1 MMVVMPCS
9 AGVARQRER
18 RGGADSPPPGWSPPR
33 SAAPV
38 TASPG
43 TSAAAGRLS
52 WVRRTYYGAGLAITL
67 TQPAPWAPRL
77 APRGFHYGATL
88 AYLANFALRP
98 FCSST
103 PGSLTCDPRSA
114 GTYPVGGVVVIVIVA
129 GFGPGPIPENQLFA
143 GGSRAVVAGHRAVS
157 RPFEVAGSLGA
168 GADHAVGYTIDDGQ
182 LGRTRHAS
190 GCSAKKP
197 TSL

>member
-1 MMVVMPCS
+1 MVR
-9 AGVARQRER
+9 ARRPTGHDGGDAMQ
-18 RGGADSPPPGWSPPR
+18 RGGGPPAGAARRRRFAAAGLVALLGLAACSSPPR

-157 RPFEVAGSLGA
+157 RPFEVAGCLG
-168 GADHAVGYTIDDGQ
+168 
-182 LGRTRHAS
+182 
-190 GCSAKKP
+190 
-197 TSL
+197 

>member
-1 MMVVMPCS
+1 MPSEPHPNGRLVRGSILYGWSPRKYRTGRSDCGREVRHSPGNRWSARGVQPGMMVVMPCS

-67 TQPAPWAPRL
+67 AQPAPWAPRL

-88 AYLANFALRP
+88 AYLA
-98 FCSST
+98 
-103 PGSLTCDPRSA
+103 
-114 GTYPVGGVVVIVIVA
+114 
-129 GFGPGPIPENQLFA
+129 
-143 GGSRAVVAGHRAVS
+143 
-157 RPFEVAGSLGA
+157 
-168 GADHAVGYTIDDGQ
+168 
-182 LGRTRHAS
+182 
-190 GCSAKKP
+190 
-197 TSL
+197 